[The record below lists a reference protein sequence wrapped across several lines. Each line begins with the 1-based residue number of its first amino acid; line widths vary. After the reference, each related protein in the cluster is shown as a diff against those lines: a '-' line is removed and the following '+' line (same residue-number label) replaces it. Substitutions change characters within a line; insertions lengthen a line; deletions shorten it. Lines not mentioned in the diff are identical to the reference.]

1 MQGLLIT
8 GTDTDVGKTH
18 LTAGLLRFL
27 RRSGVNAAAYK
38 PVCSGSTQQAD
49 GTCTWNDVEQLYAA
63 ADGKF
68 PRDRI
73 CPQRFHAPLAPP
85 LAARQEGQCIDL
97 QSLLLGVDW
106 WKNQVDL
113 LLVEGVGG
121 WLCPLTDTECI
132 QDFAVKLGFPVL
144 LVAQQ
149 KLGTINHTLLSVN
162 AIRNAGLSLAGVVLN
177 QTQPNVDPSADQ
189 NLEAIK
195 SYGHVENVWATPFT
209 SESELPDAPALIRI
223 GGHLQAILQ
232 C

>member
-1 MQGLLIT
+1 MQGLLVT

-18 LTAGLLRFL
+18 LTAGLLRVL
-27 RRSGVNAAAYK
+27 RRGGINAAACK
-38 PVCSGSTQQAD
+38 PVCSGSAQQAD
-49 GTCTWNDVEQLYAA
+49 GTFTWNDVEKLYAA
-63 ADGKF
+63 VDGEF

-85 LAARQEGQCIDL
+85 LAAHREGHRIDL
-97 QSLLLGVDW
+97 QSLLEGVEW
-106 WKNQVDL
+106 WKNRVDV

-162 AIRNAGLSLAGVVLN
+162 AISNAGLTLAGVVLN
-177 QTQPNVDPSADQ
+177 QTQPYVAPSADQ

-195 SYGHVENVWATPFT
+195 SYGSVENVWSTPFT
-209 SESELPDAPALIRI
+209 SENELPNTPALIRI
-223 GGHLQAILQ
+223 GRHLQAILQ
-232 C
+232 